1 MLRLD
6 SWKAF
11 EGWVGLT
18 IFIYLGC
25 FSYFIY

>member
-11 EGWVGLT
+11 EGWMDLT
-18 IFIYLGC
+18 IFIYLTY
-25 FSYFIY
+25 FSYVIY